1 MISRSKKVLAMDF
14 GSRSIKMVEGLYKKG
29 KLNIDRTVLLDL
41 PDGIYENGYIRD
53 SDMLQDIL
61 SSFMRLNNIK
71 NSDTIAVISSTDI
84 LTRDVIIPNVSDEE
98 IEGILNYKITDY
110 IPIEPED
117 YIIQYINEGEF
128 IENGNKLI
136 KLFIIAMP
144 KIIAKEHFDLL
155 RNLDLKPKVLDFQSN
170 AMKNLLS
177 HMIENGYETEDKTIV
192 SIDIGFFSTKLTILK
207 NKRIEVS
214 RIIPIGIKDIL
225 DDLYMHTNVNVSE
238 KELLSNMLHL
248 KYTDLI
254 EEDLLQID
262 KSLGKFLSRLY
273 ESIKMV
279 FTYYV
284 SQEQNN
290 IIDLLVLQGSIV
302 NNSKI
307 KEGLENFLNVKT
319 VNINSFRNIL
329 DRDLCLY
336 ANAIGS
342 LIRGEL
348 Q

>member
-84 LTRDVIIPNVSDEE
+84 LTRDVIIPNVSDKE

-214 RIIPIGIKDIL
+214 RIIPMGIKDIL

-262 KSLGKFLSRLY
+262 QSLDKFLSRLY

-290 IIDLLVLQGSIV
+290 IIDLLVLQGSII
-302 NNSKI
+302 NNPKI